1 MLVDTGSAVS
11 LLRLDVWKRIMAG
24 SLAPC
29 PTLRLLG
36 AGGEPLSVHGRAY
49 TTLLLGTKSFPLN
62 MVVVDP
68 LTSPAILGL
77 DFLMDQQATIS
88 FSDRTL
94 QLKEEGCKFAL
105 EEPPT
110 HGGPATKLTVRSAAT
125 VEVPARRSMH
135 IQGTVT
141 GAKEGLWLL
150 EEAAK

>member
-1 MLVDTGSAVS
+1 
-11 LLRLDVWKRIMAG
+11 MAQNPG
-24 SLAPC
+24 SLEPC
-29 PTLRLLG
+29 PALRLLG

-77 DFLMDQQATIS
+77 DFLVDQQATIS

-110 HGGPATKLTVRSAAT
+110 YGGPATKL
-125 VEVPARRSMH
+125 
-135 IQGTVT
+135 
-141 GAKEGLWLL
+141 
-150 EEAAK
+150 